1 MKCNPNYKNLNEI
14 QSFSDQ
20 SYATVQWANQNCEN
34 DEYLKQKT
42 DELSYRVPPYVRK
55 RFSPI
60 LLDDLQSW
68 GCQVNQDN
76 TVTFSSKD
84 KEEFLID
91 FTDFDLIDENKTD
104 CSFENIITH
113 KTYVDEKG
121 ETQLI
126 PTNGKK
132 KAVVPMVENST
143 VNYNCRNFTEGKSIN
158 SYWYVG
164 YDKAKAYQVRPDWI
178 KDYFDREIPSIVRAQ
193 TITIPESADGG
204 YLESVDLQIE
214 NNGTTNSNWGSPLIV
229 QVWKTVAKKVEKTK
243 WNTKKRKAESYSP
256 KQYETIYWPSGN
268 PKTPLA
274 QSVYYPTKT
283 NPHFQNFLFDTPVKV
298 SAGEHYALV
307 IFSPLSHYD
316 HCPRIGGWGRNC
328 AIDKYAYGDAFLSEN
343 NGRTFIRYGRNDLN
357 VKYKMGRITPMDFA
371 FQCHIRKYSSGRIA
385 NEEFFLYLKPI
396 HTNPVKKVEIS
407 ATGSGDEL
415 SEEDILRFEVSQN
428 GKTWRSL
435 NNNYTLDMIPDSKG
449 EYPQVIF
456 IRAVLKAAS
465 TSVTNSPY
473 LEKFKV
479 TLDLDMPKEFYAR
492 THFYYPKVSPM
503 LGANVWGRIYA
514 PFTLEPT
521 VTGGVEIIRDKLV
534 TEHFQIITL
543 NELSDENM
551 IGDDGL
557 LQPILSDLE
566 VESLTDED
574 LTYRCK
580 YLAENTWIIDYLK
593 DQNVY
598 IKPYSYHDITDDVD
612 VYEPLSFTR
621 GLEFTNSPACPIQ
634 EAILQPDGN
643 NDVVAYSEWLDYT
656 FDYDNDRLEFYNEEN
671 NQVIDGLPVGTLA
684 VSYNPVFIQ
693 DLTNEEVGVRENDEG
708 LILDY
713 FKENIIISD
722 TMLNTGNIPLRVQ
735 AVDPLRSVTLND
747 KELREDVDFTM
758 DYINNQLVFELDSI
772 TGKVLSLNVN
782 DILEVVY
789 TPNLDDVGVSI
800 GYRAKRENTSK
811 NMIIP
816 PNYIEYKV

>member
-1 MKCNPNYKNLNEI
+1 
-14 QSFSDQ
+14 
-20 SYATVQWANQNCEN
+20 
-34 DEYLKQKT
+34 
-42 DELSYRVPPYVRK
+42 
-55 RFSPI
+55 
-60 LLDDLQSW
+60 
-68 GCQVNQDN
+68 
-76 TVTFSSKD
+76 
-84 KEEFLID
+84 
-91 FTDFDLIDENKTD
+91 
-104 CSFENIITH
+104 
-113 KTYVDEKG
+113 
-121 ETQLI
+121 
-126 PTNGKK
+126 
-132 KAVVPMVENST
+132 
-143 VNYNCRNFTEGKSIN
+143 
-158 SYWYVG
+158 
-164 YDKAKAYQVRPDWI
+164 
-178 KDYFDREIPSIVRAQ
+178 
-193 TITIPESADGG
+193 
-204 YLESVDLQIE
+204 
-214 NNGTTNSNWGSPLIV
+214 
-229 QVWKTVAKKVEKTK
+229 
-243 WNTKKRKAESYSP
+243 
-256 KQYETIYWPSGN
+256 
-268 PKTPLA
+268 
-274 QSVYYPTKT
+274 
-283 NPHFQNFLFDTPVKV
+283 
-298 SAGEHYALV
+298 
-307 IFSPLSHYD
+307 
-316 HCPRIGGWGRNC
+316 
-328 AIDKYAYGDAFLSEN
+328 
-343 NGRTFIRYGRNDLN
+343 
-357 VKYKMGRITPMDFA
+357 
-371 FQCHIRKYSSGRIA
+371 
-385 NEEFFLYLKPI
+385 
-396 HTNPVKKVEIS
+396 
-407 ATGSGDEL
+407 
-415 SEEDILRFEVSQN
+415 
-428 GKTWRSL
+428 
-435 NNNYTLDMIPDSKG
+435 
-449 EYPQVIF
+449 
-456 IRAVLKAAS
+456 
-465 TSVTNSPY
+465 
-473 LEKFKV
+473 
-479 TLDLDMPKEFYAR
+479 
-492 THFYYPKVSPM
+492 M

-621 GLEFTNSPACPIQ
+621 GLEFTNSPAYPIQ

-758 DYINNQLVFELDSI
+758 DYINNQLVFELDSL

-782 DILEVVY
+782 DIIEVVY

-800 GYRAKRENTSK
+800 GYRAKREDTSK
-811 NMIIP
+811 NMIIS